1 MQIIN
6 KKANFNYKLF
16 ERIEAGIVLSGSEAK
31 TLRIRGGNLT
41 NAYARIN
48 NGQAYLVN
56 FSIPIENK
64 KDHDPTRSRKILL
77 HKSEIVSLGT
87 KMRSQGLLLV
97 PVKLYNKHRLY
108 KLELALAKAKRKF
121 EKRESV
127 KKKDVER
134 DIQYQLKDSNK

>member
-1 MQIIN
+1 
-6 KKANFNYKLF
+6 
-16 ERIEAGIVLSGSEAK
+16 
-31 TLRIRGGNLT
+31 
-41 NAYARIN
+41 
-48 NGQAYLVN
+48 
-56 FSIPIENK
+56 
-64 KDHDPTRSRKILL
+64 
-77 HKSEIVSLGT
+77 
-87 KMRSQGLLLV
+87 MRSQGLLLV